1 MAAAKKSK
9 VVSYTKWG
17 YIFLI
22 PFFLVYTVFSLVPL
36 ISTVYYSFFEKYMAM
51 GGLTQ
56 VGPNFVGIQNY
67 ISMLTSGELLKYT
80 GNTLIMWVAGF
91 IPQILVSLLLGVWFA
106 DTQIRLKGEQF
117 FKTVIYLPNL
127 IMASA
132 FAMLFFTLF
141 SDAGPVNNLL
151 QAMGGEGVR
160 WLTYTWSTRFLVALM
175 NFLMWF
181 GNTTIMLMAGIMG
194 IDTSLFEAAN
204 VDGANSMQ
212 TFTRIT
218 MPLLKPIF
226 IYVLITSLIGG
237 IQMFDVP
244 QILTNSLGSP
254 NNTTMTLIMWLNK
267 HLYSKNYG
275 TSGALSVI
283 LFVVTGI
290 QTFIM
295 AIMMIPTQVTAL
307 GFVDLMRTFK
317 LLDNYIP
324 LIVPTIAAP
333 VVYFFMK
340 QYMEGALPLEIV
352 EAARIDGSNEFR
364 TFNSIVLPIM
374 KPAIAVQAIFAFVTS
389 WNNYFTPNLIISK
402 DNLKTLP
409 ILIATLRGAD
419 FLKFDMGQVYMCIL
433 LSILPVVVVY
443 IFLSRYIIQGVAVGS
458 VKG

>member
-67 ISMLTSGELLKYT
+67 ISLLTGGELLKYT

-132 FAMLFFTLF
+132 FAMLFFALF
-141 SDAGPVNNLL
+141 SDAGPVNNVIESL
-151 QAMGGEGVR
+151 GGEPIR

-212 TFTRIT
+212 VFTRIT

-244 QILTNSLGSP
+244 QILTNAMGSP

-275 TSGALSVI
+275 MSGALSVI

-290 QTFIM
+290 LSFI
-295 AIMMIPTQVTAL
+295 I
-307 GFVDLMRTFK
+307 
-317 LLDNYIP
+317 Y
-324 LIVPTIAAP
+324 
-333 VVYFFMK
+333 
-340 QYMEGALPLEIV
+340 
-352 EAARIDGSNEFR
+352 RINTRQDE
-364 TFNSIVLPIM
+364 
-374 KPAIAVQAIFAFVTS
+374 
-389 WNNYFTPNLIISK
+389 Y
-402 DNLKTLP
+402 
-409 ILIATLRGAD
+409 
-419 FLKFDMGQVYMCIL
+419 
-433 LSILPVVVVY
+433 
-443 IFLSRYIIQGVAVGS
+443 
-458 VKG
+458 

>member
-67 ISMLTSGELLKYT
+67 ITMLTSGELLKYT

-141 SDAGPVNNLL
+141 SDGGPVNSLI
-151 QAMGGEGVR
+151 QSMGGEGVR

-212 TFTRIT
+212 VFTRIT

-244 QILTNSLGSP
+244 QILTNAMGSP
-254 NNTTMTLIMWLNK
+254 DNTTMTLIMWLNK

-290 QTFIM
+290 LSFI
-295 AIMMIPTQVTAL
+295 I
-307 GFVDLMRTFK
+307 
-317 LLDNYIP
+317 Y
-324 LIVPTIAAP
+324 
-333 VVYFFMK
+333 
-340 QYMEGALPLEIV
+340 
-352 EAARIDGSNEFR
+352 RI
-364 TFNSIVLPIM
+364 NSR
-374 KPAIAVQAIFAFVTS
+374 QDE
-389 WNNYFTPNLIISK
+389 Y
-402 DNLKTLP
+402 
-409 ILIATLRGAD
+409 
-419 FLKFDMGQVYMCIL
+419 
-433 LSILPVVVVY
+433 
-443 IFLSRYIIQGVAVGS
+443 
-458 VKG
+458 

>member
-67 ISMLTSGELLKYT
+67 ISLLTGGELLKYT

-132 FAMLFFTLF
+132 FAMLFFALF
-141 SDAGPVNNLL
+141 SDAGPVNNVIESL
-151 QAMGGEGVR
+151 GGEPIR
-160 WLTYTWSTRFLVALM
+160 WMTYTWSTRFLVALM

-212 TFTRIT
+212 VFTRIT

-244 QILTNSLGSP
+244 QILTNSMGSP

-275 TSGALSVI
+275 MSGALSVI

-290 QTFIM
+290 LSFI
-295 AIMMIPTQVTAL
+295 I
-307 GFVDLMRTFK
+307 F
-317 LLDNYIP
+317 
-324 LIVPTIAAP
+324 
-333 VVYFFMK
+333 
-340 QYMEGALPLEIV
+340 
-352 EAARIDGSNEFR
+352 RINTRQDE
-364 TFNSIVLPIM
+364 
-374 KPAIAVQAIFAFVTS
+374 
-389 WNNYFTPNLIISK
+389 Y
-402 DNLKTLP
+402 
-409 ILIATLRGAD
+409 
-419 FLKFDMGQVYMCIL
+419 
-433 LSILPVVVVY
+433 
-443 IFLSRYIIQGVAVGS
+443 
-458 VKG
+458 

>member
-67 ISMLTSGELLKYT
+67 ITMLTSGELLKYT

-141 SDAGPVNNLL
+141 SDGGPVNSLI
-151 QAMGGEGVR
+151 QSMGGEGVR

-244 QILTNSLGSP
+244 QILTNAMGSP
-254 NNTTMTLIMWLNK
+254 DNTTMTLIMWLNK

-290 QTFIM
+290 LSFI
-295 AIMMIPTQVTAL
+295 I
-307 GFVDLMRTFK
+307 
-317 LLDNYIP
+317 Y
-324 LIVPTIAAP
+324 
-333 VVYFFMK
+333 
-340 QYMEGALPLEIV
+340 
-352 EAARIDGSNEFR
+352 RI
-364 TFNSIVLPIM
+364 NSR
-374 KPAIAVQAIFAFVTS
+374 QDE
-389 WNNYFTPNLIISK
+389 Y
-402 DNLKTLP
+402 
-409 ILIATLRGAD
+409 
-419 FLKFDMGQVYMCIL
+419 
-433 LSILPVVVVY
+433 
-443 IFLSRYIIQGVAVGS
+443 
-458 VKG
+458 

>member
-56 VGPNFVGIQNY
+56 VVPNFLGIQNY

-181 GNTTIMLMAGIMG
+181 RNTTIMLMAGIMG

-212 TFTRIT
+212 VFTRIT

-244 QILTNSLGSP
+244 QILTNALGSP

-290 QTFIM
+290 LSFI
-295 AIMMIPTQVTAL
+295 I
-307 GFVDLMRTFK
+307 
-317 LLDNYIP
+317 Y
-324 LIVPTIAAP
+324 
-333 VVYFFMK
+333 
-340 QYMEGALPLEIV
+340 
-352 EAARIDGSNEFR
+352 RINTRQDE
-364 TFNSIVLPIM
+364 
-374 KPAIAVQAIFAFVTS
+374 
-389 WNNYFTPNLIISK
+389 Y
-402 DNLKTLP
+402 
-409 ILIATLRGAD
+409 
-419 FLKFDMGQVYMCIL
+419 
-433 LSILPVVVVY
+433 
-443 IFLSRYIIQGVAVGS
+443 
-458 VKG
+458 

>member
-1 MAAAKKSK
+1 MAAAKRSK

-36 ISTVYYSFFEKYMAM
+36 ISTVYFSFFEKYMAM

-67 ISMLTSGELLKYT
+67 IDLITTGDLLKYT
-80 GNTLIMWVAGF
+80 WNTMVMWVAGF

-106 DTQIRLKGEQF
+106 DTSIRLKGEQF

-132 FAMLFFTLF
+132 FAMLFFALF
-141 SDAGPVNNLL
+141 SDAGPVNNLITGF
-151 QAMGGEGVR
+151 GGEPIR
-160 WLTYTWSTRFLVALM
+160 WLSHTWSTRFLVALM

-212 TFTRIT
+212 VFTKIT

-226 IYVLITSLIGG
+226 IYTLITSLIGG

-244 QILTNSLGSP
+244 QILTNAMGSP
-254 NNTTMTLIMWLNK
+254 NNTTMTLIMYLNK

-275 TSGALSVI
+275 MSGALSVI

-290 QTFIM
+290 LSFI
-295 AIMMIPTQVTAL
+295 I
-307 GFVDLMRTFK
+307 F
-317 LLDNYIP
+317 
-324 LIVPTIAAP
+324 
-333 VVYFFMK
+333 
-340 QYMEGALPLEIV
+340 
-352 EAARIDGSNEFR
+352 RI
-364 TFNSIVLPIM
+364 NSR
-374 KPAIAVQAIFAFVTS
+374 
-389 WNNYFTPNLIISK
+389 K
-402 DNLKTLP
+402 DE
-409 ILIATLRGAD
+409 
-419 FLKFDMGQVYMCIL
+419 Y
-433 LSILPVVVVY
+433 
-443 IFLSRYIIQGVAVGS
+443 
-458 VKG
+458 

>member
-67 ISMLTSGELLKYT
+67 ITMLTGGELLKYT

-106 DTQIRLKGEQF
+106 DTQIHLKGEQF

-141 SDAGPVNNLL
+141 SDGGPVNSLI
-151 QAMGGEGVR
+151 QSMGGEGVR

-212 TFTRIT
+212 VFTRIT

-244 QILTNSLGSP
+244 QILTNAMGSP
-254 NNTTMTLIMWLNK
+254 DTTTMTLIMWLNK

-290 QTFIM
+290 LSFI
-295 AIMMIPTQVTAL
+295 I
-307 GFVDLMRTFK
+307 
-317 LLDNYIP
+317 Y
-324 LIVPTIAAP
+324 
-333 VVYFFMK
+333 
-340 QYMEGALPLEIV
+340 
-352 EAARIDGSNEFR
+352 RINTRQDE
-364 TFNSIVLPIM
+364 
-374 KPAIAVQAIFAFVTS
+374 
-389 WNNYFTPNLIISK
+389 Y
-402 DNLKTLP
+402 
-409 ILIATLRGAD
+409 
-419 FLKFDMGQVYMCIL
+419 
-433 LSILPVVVVY
+433 
-443 IFLSRYIIQGVAVGS
+443 
-458 VKG
+458 